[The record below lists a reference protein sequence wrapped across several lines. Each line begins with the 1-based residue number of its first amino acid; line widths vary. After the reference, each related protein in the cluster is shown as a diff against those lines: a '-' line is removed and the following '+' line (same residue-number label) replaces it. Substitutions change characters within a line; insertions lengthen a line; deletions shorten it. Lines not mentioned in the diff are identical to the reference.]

1 MIGRRQ
7 SRVSPEIPT
16 ASMADIAFLLI
27 VFFLVTTTMNQDK
40 GLSLHL
46 PPVGETKE
54 VREKNILNVWI
65 NARDQVAFFEN
76 DQLTPVPFAELKG
89 HIEGRLRE
97 NENLIVSL
105 KTERGG
111 HLSDLRRCT
120 RRAQTG
126 RCYQNLDCQSGRI
139 ADEIR
144 TQSQSGQRHSHGL
157 HGRYILSAPRVFYGL
172 DGFRAL

>member
-1 MIGRRQ
+1 MIKKRE

-54 VREKNILNVWI
+54 VQSKNILNVWI

-76 DQLTPVPFAELKG
+76 EQLTPVPAGQLQSQIKARLAENDK
-89 HIEGRLRE
+89 
-97 NENLIVSL
+97 LIVSV
-105 KTERGG
+105 KTERGATYRTFVDV
-111 HLSDLRRCT
+111 LDDLKMAGAT
-120 RRAQTG
+120 KI
-126 RCYQNLDCQSGRI
+126 SI
-139 ADEIR
+139 ANPEE
-144 TQSQSGQRHSHGL
+144 
-157 HGRYILSAPRVFYGL
+157 
-172 DGFRAL
+172 

>member
-1 MIGRRQ
+1 VIKKRE

-54 VREKNILNVWI
+54 VQSKNILNVWI

-76 DQLTPVPFAELKG
+76 EQLTPVPAGQLQSQIKARLAENDK
-89 HIEGRLRE
+89 
-97 NENLIVSL
+97 LIVSV
-105 KTERGG
+105 KTERGATYRTFVDV
-111 HLSDLRRCT
+111 LDDLKMAGAT
-120 RRAQTG
+120 KI
-126 RCYQNLDCQSGRI
+126 SI
-139 ADEIR
+139 ANPEE
-144 TQSQSGQRHSHGL
+144 
-157 HGRYILSAPRVFYGL
+157 
-172 DGFRAL
+172 

>member
-1 MIGRRQ
+1 VIKKRA

-54 VREKNILNVWI
+54 VKSKNILNVWI

-76 DQLTPVPFAELKG
+76 DQLTPVPFAEFKTR
-89 HIEGRLRE
+89 IESRLRE
-97 NENLIVSL
+97 NDKLIISL
-105 KTERGG
+105 KAERGATYR
-111 HLSDLRRCT
+111 SFV
-120 RRAQTG
+120 
-126 RCYQNLDCQSGRI
+126 NVLDELKLAGSTKISI
-139 ADEIR
+139 ANPEE
-144 TQSQSGQRHSHGL
+144 
-157 HGRYILSAPRVFYGL
+157 
-172 DGFRAL
+172 

>member
-1 MIGRRQ
+1 MIKKRA

-54 VREKNILNVWI
+54 VKEKNILNVWI

-76 DQLTPVPFAELKG
+76 DQLTPVPFGELKARIG
-89 HIEGRLRE
+89 GRLRA
-97 NENLIVSL
+97 NDKLIVSL
-105 KTERGG
+105 KTVRGATYRTFV
-111 HLSDLRRCT
+111 DV
-120 RRAQTG
+120 
-126 RCYQNLDCQSGRI
+126 LDELKLAGATKISI
-139 ADEIR
+139 ANPEE
-144 TQSQSGQRHSHGL
+144 
-157 HGRYILSAPRVFYGL
+157 
-172 DGFRAL
+172 